1 MKRFRLIALAVS
13 AALGVF
19 GLASRHAAVAAT
31 QTSTFQV
38 QATVVSSCTIATTGI
53 NFTNYDPVVANHTTP
68 LDANGTVTV
77 ACTSGAATTIG
88 MNQGANQAATSTAA
102 LPKRQIAS
110 GATNRVSYDL
120 YQDTLHTT
128 TWGDVGTGAAMTYNS
143 TSMAAQTFN
152 VYGRMAAGQD
162 VATGAYTDTVTA
174 TIQF

>member
-1 MKRFRLIALAVS
+1 MKRFRLVALAVS

-88 MNQGANQAATSTAA
+88 MNQGSNQAATSTAA
-102 LPKRQIAS
+102 LPKRQMAS

-128 TWGDVGTGAAMTYNS
+128 VWGDVGTGAAMTYNS

-152 VYGRMAAGQD
+152 IYGRMVGGQD